1 MCLLKCGQCNGYC
14 TSVLTLSAP
23 MMDLLAEPAY
33 IVDILDIEPRPFR
46 EMGTILYIRRPP
58 LCIRMEGGVT
68 FLQSFLLL
76 SRHVLQWQ
84 DRDILL
90 SAPAVKTKVSRRY
103 SHR

>member
-1 MCLLKCGQCNGYC
+1 
-14 TSVLTLSAP
+14 

-33 IVDILDIEPRPFR
+33 IVDILDIEPRPLG

-58 LCIRMEGGVT
+58 LCIRMEGGIT

-76 SRHVLQWQ
+76 FRHILQWQ

-90 SAPAVKTKVSRRY
+90 SADGTEDQRIKKVLTPMKATLPLDIGDLTPSAGI
-103 SHR
+103 